1 VQISPLGK
9 TVLGAY
15 LVIVGL
21 LMIVFHKQLKQMKDD
36 WYENL
41 PSIIWRGPTGS
52 LLSVMI
58 IMFGAVSMLV
68 GLAMLLL
75 AFVQQ

>member
-1 VQISPLGK
+1 
-9 TVLGAY
+9 
-15 LVIVGL
+15 
-21 LMIVFHKQLKQMKDD
+21 MIVFHKQLKQMKDD

>member
-1 VQISPLGK
+1 MQISPLGK